1 MIQTEKAASHIAMHS
16 GLRLRQGM
24 VVLACLLSMTQ
35 PAADPLPG
43 ATLNADVEAG
53 LLAARDERR
62 GTYAVRSEHVDAEGG
77 PRYTNRLIREDS
89 PYLLQ
94 HAHNPVNWYPWGDA
108 AFAAARRENKPVF
121 LSIGYSTCHWCHVM
135 ERESFEDPAVARV
148 LNEHFIAIKVDRERR
163 PDVDTT
169 YMTAVMIFTEHGGW
183 PMSSFLTPTGK
194 TFWGGTYFPRD
205 QFLQLLKEVH
215 ASWGR
220 RRGDIEGQADQ
231 VARTVQRVLQSERG
245 SAEIAGAVVE
255 HAIATMAQVR
265 DRVHGGM
272 GDAPKFPQ
280 ESQYLLLLD
289 HALASGE
296 ADLIDWIQF
305 ELDAIAAGGIHDH
318 VGGGFHRY
326 ATDAHWRT
334 PHFEKMLYNQAQ
346 LLRVFVRAYT
356 LTGLARYARVAKGI
370 IDFIERDLAAP
381 DGGFYSAL
389 DGEGFYYTWTPIEI
403 RAVLA
408 ASAIAYFNVSA
419 EGNFDGRTVLYV
431 SGERGAAP
439 PELETIR
446 AALLTARKPRTP
458 PHRDEKIVTA
468 WNALMVTALVEATRA
483 LDDIATADR
492 VARLAQDAIDFLW
505 QRHRH
510 DESRLWRTS
519 LDGRPSV
526 EGALDDYAALAEA
539 SIAMYDLTGIETWLA
554 RARMLLVTMDARF
567 LDREAGGYFMH
578 DLDALQMAR
587 PKYARDGAVPSG
599 NALALT
605 ALAKL
610 GRRTHDPA
618 YRENALQLVTAF
630 AARIEREP
638 RAHSAMLRAVMV
650 MRRGAPGPRH
660 YAAHGAGHIQS
671 TISDGRLRVHV
682 TLSNGFHVN
691 ARQPLQKDL
700 IGADLAQVEPSS
712 RYVLDDIRYPQPQLK
727 QLGFRDERLALYEGE
742 FEISARITQQ
752 GGESTRSPLRTRLR
766 LQACNDRLCLP
777 PETLTL
783 VTPVGAAAAD

>member
-1 MIQTEKAASHIAMHS
+1 MTAF
-16 GLRLRQGM
+16 L
-24 VVLACLLSMTQ
+24 VLFACLLWMTQ

-43 ATLNADVEAG
+43 ATLSADVEAR
-53 LLAARDERR
+53 LHAARDERR
-62 GTYAVRSEHVDAEGG
+62 GTYAVRSEHADAEGG

-135 ERESFEDPAVARV
+135 ERESFEDRVVARV

-169 YMTAVMIFTEHGGW
+169 YMTAVMLFTEHGGW
-183 PMSSFLTPTGK
+183 PMSSFLTPSGK

-205 QFLQLLKEVH
+205 QFLQLLEEVH

-220 RRGDIEGQADQ
+220 RRGDIERQADQ

-245 SAEIAGAVVE
+245 SAEIAGAAVE
-255 HAIATMAQVR
+255 RAITTMAQVR

-272 GDAPKFPQ
+272 GNAPKFPQ

-296 ADLIDWIQF
+296 ADLIDWIRF
-305 ELDAIAAGGIHDH
+305 DLDAMAAGGIHDH

-326 ATDAHWRT
+326 ATDANWRI

-346 LLRVFVRAYT
+346 LLRVYVRAYT
-356 LTGLARYARVAKGI
+356 LTGLARYTRVAKGI
-370 IDFIERDLAAP
+370 IDFIERDMRSP

-389 DGEGFYYTWTPIEI
+389 DADSADGEGYYYTWTPVEV

-408 ASAIAYFNVSA
+408 PALAESAIAYFNVSA
-419 EGNFDGRTVLYV
+419 AGNFDGRTVLYV

-439 PELETIR
+439 TELETIR
-446 AALLTARKPRTP
+446 AALLTARQPRTA

-483 LDDIATADR
+483 LDDAATAAR
-492 VARLAQDAIDFLW
+492 AARLAQDAIDFLW

-510 DESRLWRTS
+510 DENRLWRTS

-526 EGALDDYAALAEA
+526 EGALDDYAALADA
-539 SIAMYDLTGIETWLA
+539 AIAMYDLTGAETWLA
-554 RARMLLVTMDARF
+554 RARMLLVTIDARF

-578 DLDALQMAR
+578 DPDALQMAR
-587 PKYARDGAVPSG
+587 PKSARDGAVPSG

-618 YRENALQLVTAF
+618 YRENALQLVSAF

-660 YAAHGAGHIQS
+660 YAAHGAAHIQS
-671 TISDGRLRVHV
+671 TISDGRLRVRV
-682 TLSNGFHVN
+682 ALNEGFHVN

-700 IGADLAQVEPSS
+700 IGTDLAQAGPPSS
-712 RYVLDDIRYPQPQLK
+712 YVLDDIRYPQAQLK
-727 QLGFRDERLALYEGE
+727 RLGFRDERLALYAGE
-742 FEISARITQQ
+742 FEVSARITPH
-752 GGESTRSPLRTRLR
+752 GNARPRAPLRTRLR

-777 PETLTL
+777 PETVTL
-783 VTPVGAAAAD
+783 VTPVGSAATD